1 MTGYTLV
8 NRRLI
13 AQLNGYEHIK
23 FSTIADKEKFIKEIS
38 TRRLLGCK
46 LQPLD
51 DDKDAFILIDGTK
64 ATVYS
69 KNKFLLYDKEISDG
83 GEMGLAFD
91 ISNIWEDTRFKSID
105 LNNVYSC
112 KDTILLNMFNAC
124 KAEMIDLGD
133 IELNIDEHSTIQA
146 MFRYDNLHIKGLAN
160 KSLSG
165 INNLSLLFQNTTLTG
180 DIELTLENNNNISSF
195 FNGTKA
201 ENVTIYIKE
210 GCNHLDATAA
220 FSCAYID
227 KLIIKGLEKNKL
239 ISKNMFANCT
249 INELVL
255 DGLRLTTHEMFK
267 LSSIKKIIVN
277 NCIIEGALN
286 NLWTT

>member
-8 NRRLI
+8 DRRLV
-13 AQLNGYEHIK
+13 AQLSGYEHIK
-23 FSTIADKEKFIKEIS
+23 FNTITDKDKFIKELN
-38 TRRLLGCK
+38 TRKLLSCK
-46 LQPLD
+46 LQPLEN
-51 DDKDAFILIDGTK
+51 DKDAFILVEGTK

-69 KNKFLLYDKEISDG
+69 KNKFLLYDKEISEG
-83 GEMGLAFD
+83 KAMGLAFD
-91 ISNIWEDTRFKSID
+91 HYNIWEDTRFKSID

-112 KDTILLNMFNAC
+112 KDTLLLSMFNAC

-146 MFRYDNLHIKGLAN
+146 MFGYDNLHIKGLAN

-165 INNLSLLFQNTTLTG
+165 IDNLSLLFQNTTLIG

-220 FSCAYID
+220 FSCADIN
-227 KLIIKGLEKNKL
+227 KLIIKGLAKNKL
-239 ISKNMFANCT
+239 ISKNMFMNCT

-267 LSSIKKIIVN
+267 LSFMRRTVFN
-277 NCIIEGALN
+277 NCIIEE
-286 NLWTT
+286 